1 MEQPSRLDLTG
12 LDDRPVPGD
21 SRWLLDPPANDG
33 RKVVL
38 SDTDHYSPFESTA
51 LWAWKSF
58 LRGHNPILYDL
69 GIIGGA
75 ACGPGLR
82 HSILQFVGGRAVRHG

>member
-1 MEQPSRLDLTG
+1 M
-12 LDDRPVPGD
+12 
-21 SRWLLDPPANDG
+21 
-33 RKVVL
+33 L

-75 ACGPGLR
+75 APADPDSR

>member
-1 MEQPSRLDLTG
+1 M
-12 LDDRPVPGD
+12 PGD

-75 ACGPGLR
+75 APADPDSR